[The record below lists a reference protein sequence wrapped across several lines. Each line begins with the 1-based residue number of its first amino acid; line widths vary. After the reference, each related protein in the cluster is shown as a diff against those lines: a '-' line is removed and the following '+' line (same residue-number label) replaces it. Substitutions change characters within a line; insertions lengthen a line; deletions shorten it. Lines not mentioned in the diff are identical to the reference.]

1 MRRISEMY
9 CQSGGTCWTKRCCEC
24 DSFRFRTTKEGKL
37 KNCRCKKY
45 PHSEADW
52 KGDWIACRFITVGGK
67 PVDQYDE
74 SVSPSAEI
82 HAEAEKSAAAKE
94 DNTDNPQVSSS
105 ALKETEETKTPV
117 EKHEKKKRKTDAD
130 HGENKLSSPAKTST
144 PKKQKVPTSE
154 SPKPAK
160 AAEVSQNVKDTSN
173 TELAKKR
180 GRRKQSIEVEGQLNL
195 FSLLQ

>member
-67 PVDQYDE
+67 PVDPYDE

-82 HAEAEKSAAAKE
+82 HEEAEKPAAAKE
-94 DNTDNPQVSSS
+94 DNTDNPQVSDS
-105 ALKETEETKTPV
+105 ALKETEETKTPA
-117 EKHEKKKRKTDAD
+117 EKFEKTKRKTDAA
-130 HGENKLSSPAKTST
+130 HGENKLSSPAKTSI
-144 PKKQKVPTSE
+144 PEKQKVRISE
-154 SPKPAK
+154 SPKSAK
-160 AAEVSQNVKDTSN
+160 ASQNAKDTST
-173 TELAKKR
+173 TEPEPAKKR